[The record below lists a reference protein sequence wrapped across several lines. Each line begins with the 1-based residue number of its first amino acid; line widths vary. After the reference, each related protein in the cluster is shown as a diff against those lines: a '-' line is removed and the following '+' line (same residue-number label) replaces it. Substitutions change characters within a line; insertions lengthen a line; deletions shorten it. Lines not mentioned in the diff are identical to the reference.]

1 MRSRESIRF
10 SRTSSRRAGVARL
23 RRKRTGKFIPAQI
36 VWNSPNGNAGKRS
49 DAKSGA
55 GQISADHLSPKG
67 KHPIAQGRE
76 ATLGIYEQIDAT
88 PTGLHRPAQPAI
100 LLVLSRT
107 VTQADLVRDLKR
119 TSTLWCKPRNSWL
132 QDFAWQSG
140 YGAFSVG
147 QTEVAAVTKY
157 IEQQEKHHA
166 KRSFQEEYLAFLR
179 KYRIPY
185 DERYVW
191 D

>member
-1 MRSRESIRF
+1 MPQSLSNVLVHFIF
-10 SRTSSRRAGVARL
+10 STKERIPFLKDPELRVEMHRYLGGIVNRNGQSLCVGGVE
-23 RRKRTGKFIPAQI
+23 
-36 VWNSPNGNAGKRS
+36 
-49 DAKSGA
+49 
-55 GQISADHLSPKG
+55 DHVHL
-67 KHPIAQGRE
+67 
-76 ATLGIYEQIDAT
+76 
-88 PTGLHRPAQPAI
+88 

>member
-1 MRSRESIRF
+1 MPQSLSNVLVHFIF
-10 SRTSSRRAGVARL
+10 STKERIPFLKDPELRVEMHRYLGGIVNRNGQSLCVGGVE
-23 RRKRTGKFIPAQI
+23 
-36 VWNSPNGNAGKRS
+36 
-49 DAKSGA
+49 
-55 GQISADHLSPKG
+55 DHVHL
-67 KHPIAQGRE
+67 
-76 ATLGIYEQIDAT
+76 
-88 PTGLHRPAQPAI
+88 

-119 TSTLWCKPRNSWL
+119 ASTLWCKPRNSWL
-132 QDFAWQSG
+132 RDFAWQSG